1 MLVHNGVVTTRPE
14 FGISILPA
22 WTDDSGQ
29 SVRLVQLADQLGY
42 DLVGIQ
48 DHPYQW
54 RFHDTWTLI
63 AWLAGQTTRI
73 RLFPDVANLPLR
85 PPAMLAKSAA
95 SLDVL
100 TGGRIGLGLGA
111 GAFWDAVAAM
121 GGARRTPAE
130 ALQATEEAIDVIRLV
145 WSGQRGL
152 RYDGTFY
159 TLHGLNAGPPPAH
172 PIGIWVGAYGRRML
186 ELIGRKADGWVPSI
200 RPDFPPERLAA
211 GMRAIDQ
218 AAQAAGRD
226 PRDIHRV
233 LNVGAVI
240 ADAQTEP
247 FTGPVPYLVERFTEL
262 ALQGIDAFIL
272 WPAQDPERQIE
283 RFAAE
288 VIPAVREAARTSG
301 N

>member
-1 MLVHNGVVTTRPE
+1 MSVVANPTK
-14 FGISILPA
+14 FGISVLPTG
-22 WTDDSGQ
+22 TDDSDQ
-29 SVRLVQLADQLGY
+29 ALRLVQLADRLGY

-63 AWLAGQTTRI
+63 AWLAAQTTRI
-73 RLFPDVANLPLR
+73 RFFPDVANLPLR

-95 SLDVL
+95 SLDFL
-100 TGGRIGLGLGA
+100 TGGRIELGLGA

-121 GGARRTPAE
+121 GGPRRTPAE

-145 WSGQRGL
+145 WTGQRGL

-159 TLHGLNAGPPPAH
+159 ALHGLNAGPPPAH
-172 PIGIWVGAYGRRML
+172 PIGIWLGAYGPKML
-186 ELIGRKADGWVPSI
+186 DLVGRKADGWIPSI
-200 RPDFPPERLAA
+200 RPGFTPEHLAA
-211 GMRAIDQ
+211 GMRAVDK

-226 PRDIHRV
+226 PKAIRRL

-240 ADAQTEP
+240 DDAQTEP

-272 WPAQDPERQIE
+272 YPGQDQERQIE

-288 VIPAVREAARTSG
+288 VIPAIRELLEHRD